1 MKMPSSTLTIAGR
14 IINQLVRD
22 LRTIIL
28 IVVVPLV
35 IASLVGV
42 SVPDKRILDY
52 TAPAILAV
60 LILFFG
66 FLLTGVSFL
75 RERSQGTLERLMA
88 SPVSRLDIV
97 GGYLL
102 GFLLFAVVQTM
113 VLFFYLISVFKV
125 NYYGDLWQI
134 LVFQVLIG
142 IGAVCMGTFFSV
154 LAKNEF
160 QMVQFIPMI
169 IVPQMFL
176 CGLIWPV
183 SQMPEYLQWLANVL
197 PMTYGVEGTRAL
209 MLEGQNL
216 LHIGKEIGVLAAY
229 AVGLLILSAITLRR
243 GKG

>member
-183 SQMPEYLQWLANVL
+183 SQMPEYLQWLANAL

-216 LHIGKEIGVLAAY
+216 LDIGKEIGVLAAY

>member
-1 MKMPSSTLTIAGR
+1 MSSSTLVIAGR

-22 LRTIIL
+22 RRTIIL
-28 IVVVPLV
+28 IAVVPLV

-42 SVPDKRILDY
+42 SVPDKSILDY

-66 FLLTGVSFL
+66 FLLTGISFL

-102 GFLLFAVVQTM
+102 GFLLFAIVQTM
-113 VLFFYLISVFKV
+113 ILFFYLIYVIKV

-183 SQMPEYLQWLANVL
+183 SQMPEYLQWLANAL

-209 MLEGQNL
+209 MLQGQNL
-216 LHIGKEIGVLAAY
+216 LDIGKEIGVLAAY